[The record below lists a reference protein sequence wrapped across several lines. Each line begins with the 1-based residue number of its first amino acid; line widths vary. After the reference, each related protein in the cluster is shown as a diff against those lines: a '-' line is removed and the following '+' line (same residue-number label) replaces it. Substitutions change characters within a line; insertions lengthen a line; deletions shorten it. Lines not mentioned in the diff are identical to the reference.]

1 MRFEIDIKELAG
13 ELWTQL
19 RPQIEQVN
27 SQSSPALLSRKDAA
41 RYLGVS
47 VRLFDTFDIPRVVIT
62 ERCIRFRREDLDQFA
77 QERIRA

>member
-1 MRFEIDIKELAG
+1 MRFEIDVKQLAS
-13 ELWTQL
+13 ELWAHL
-19 RPQIEQVN
+19 RPEMAERY
-27 SQSSPALLSRKDAA
+27 SLAWPTLLPRKDAA

-62 ERCIRFRREDLDQFA
+62 ERCIRFRREDLDLFA